1 MFNYSSPSVKNS
13 ALLALASIPHK
24 LAGSLIFGIW
34 CRAVLLFLPSSV
46 GLLALPR
53 SRVIHTGVHTRVQ
66 SQWCTVSVSFVRQPA
81 PLCCWGFAH
90 NVFATG
96 FKVFSKST
104 TAAISSWRLQH
115 AFHSRLRKTT
125 QLFSLD
131 RFTDWSWECQ
141 IAEIAKLCISITQQ
155 LIVGR
160 EDVNQPCLQQVFP
173 EKSIIAGQISSKH
186 LAELN
191 T

>member
-115 AFHSRLRKTT
+115 AFHS
-125 QLFSLD
+125 
-131 RFTDWSWECQ
+131 
-141 IAEIAKLCISITQQ
+141 AKLHNCSHSIA
-155 LIVGR
+155 
-160 EDVNQPCLQQVFP
+160 LQT
-173 EKSIIAGQISSKH
+173 E
-186 LAELN
+186 AENARLLRSPN
-191 T
+191 CAFQ